1 MTKCCLCGDEI
12 KGYGNNA
19 EPLTE
24 GRCCDRCNQNVIT
37 FRIYITPENLRKA
50 HPDYSDKKID
60 KLYDEVRINMRYKC
74 IMHEVV

>member
-1 MTKCCLCGDEI
+1 MTTCCLCGDEI

-19 EPLTE
+19 EPLAE
-24 GRCCDRCNQNVIT
+24 GRCCDRCNDNVLT

-60 KLYDEVRINMRYKC
+60 KLYNELRIQARYKC
-74 IMHEVV
+74 IMKEMI